1 MKKKRL
7 AWVLSCILLL
17 SSVPSDFFVSSAVEI
32 VDPGVESQAV
42 VMEEILE
49 TESET
54 LSSMEAIIPE
64 SETAVVPETL
74 GTESEVI
81 VIGETEAVQTMT
93 EESEVPI
100 PDTEEIIIEPVDQTE
115 IVQTEIASTEDHI
128 TIEPAEADSVSG
140 NDVIVVGGEE
150 DTEEV
155 KLVSFYAEAETPWM
169 YEKIQPTHPEDMG
182 LMLTAAYSDGTVE
195 QWNYEKEG
203 EPDPNAITFSYFLE
217 EEPSVLVPQEEVTVG
232 DYLLTVTFQGM
243 DATIPIEVKPLSE
256 LAESLVEGAN
266 RISEGC
272 YRFTS
277 EKGGEYVFASQN
289 GRFRVTDE
297 EGEELPITEN
307 GYALEMGATCC
318 FVVRSLYPE
327 VEEVDLLI
335 ERTTG
340 ESETVSTEEPQVIE
354 IQGEEPTTETEIQE
368 GESIIE
374 TEIQEEELSTETE
387 IQGAK
392 FSVETEIQ
400 EGELSTETE
409 TQKEETFTEAQVEEV
424 EIFPETE
431 TEVRSGVS
439 YRFHVEESQAYF
451 VENLDRDNELRLVIW
466 DDQLGN
472 GCEALERPAGWIYM
486 LEGGCDY
493 FLQFSSAYGMEG
505 FFRIRIAAVSD
516 HILELQARIDGLPS
530 VGELTDIVDS
540 QEDEK
545 LSAVLDEIDQV
556 YLTYEELTDQEKGQI
571 DSARLNELLSYLNQ
585 GIETMAEMPEEKD
598 ETELMICLYR
608 GNTLLRGQSIREVT
622 DYSEYKIVAMLLS
635 EDQEIDITKQC
646 EWSVNDNKS
655 LEIEKLENSAEYRLR
670 TLGTKSNVSLQ
681 ASYTG
686 EDGET
691 YFSECTFDIVHL
703 KAGSSQE
710 VLMYAALSDLAYL
723 DLPEGAK
730 GKTVKELLK
739 EGLAWEDNRA
749 KSFINRNLNIGAT
762 FASFYSAFASEWV
775 YVEHQEY
782 LNGFQANV
790 FQHSLNSE
798 KYVIAYRGT
807 QPGGLQDLWADLLL
821 GYGKMTSQFTSALK
835 LYDRYADKRNQ
846 ISLTGHSLGGG
857 LANYVSVVR
866 GVSAYTFNA
875 PSTMV
880 SAAEGDHRTDFEK
893 NFRGLNDGL
902 RMDYANEND
911 WIGNTGVGDNASSTK
926 HSVVPTGKDG
936 IGGDIDSTCFV
947 ADQSGINGRGS
958 DVAPSHSF
966 SQMIKYD
973 ISKQQVKILVR
984 NSTAPKCFSFNLRN
998 RWYTF
1003 GSVEGDRII
1012 VDTLDDAH
1020 IFGGAGDDTIIKP
1033 LEARAGADPSVICGG
1048 TGNDTISITGFD
1060 EKQTYIYS
1068 RGDGQDTIWDDKGK
1082 DKVYLYGY
1090 EKGEID
1096 YRVNNSFY
1104 EIFETGS
1111 EQVIMKLLGVGA
1123 NQYSIYVEGDK
1134 VFTLNRNLKSEDD
1147 SCQQHEASCPVD
1159 MYVYDKN
1166 GNEIAVLRDG
1176 AEMED
1181 NRSYGRFIVE
1191 KQNGEYVKKAILYE
1205 KGYTVR
1211 LQGIGEGVMSYK
1223 RMFIQ
1228 GDSVQRQSV
1237 TDVPVYVGSL
1247 YTPYTDWEQGVL
1259 QGDLDGDG
1267 NVDYHAGYNAPE
1279 SVRLNFEQQELKFA
1293 DIFKLKGEVL
1303 PMEAPQDI
1311 VWRSSDMEVAVVDDQ
1326 GTVTAVGSG
1335 SAEIKAVSIVDS
1347 SLQAVCRITVSD
1359 ETISL
1364 KDAEVFLE
1372 ETDYVYTGEYMRPE
1386 LSITYQGMKLVEGVH
1401 YSLVYMNNLLPG
1413 TAEIL
1418 IQGQGTFSDSVTL
1431 TFEIQEAP
1439 EPTVERKVEQLMEE
1453 CLESGAKTEYEIAL
1467 WFHDWIITHANYD
1480 YSLTEY
1486 YADGVLLK
1494 GKGVCQSYTL
1504 AFKALLDKA
1513 GIENVMVTAPEMD
1526 HAWNIVKIDGVW
1538 THIDCT
1544 WDDPNYGG
1552 HENHQ
1557 YFGMGDAEMERDHIW
1572 DRSQYPQC
1580 FRLQREVSAEDLPS
1594 PYELDEPV
1602 VGIDFTFLDTAG
1614 DILTRKEVVEDNILL
1629 VFGREECGNTMA
1641 FLNDLVI
1648 WKDVLE
1654 EKGVK
1659 VIAVMESE
1667 EEAASV
1673 GQSFPFTCVSEM
1685 DGGIESSL
1693 FLGRVGLD
1701 GFITYPL
1708 VVLQNRQGSAFY
1720 YSTGYVNNP
1729 EKVVATAVEKL
1740 PETEEI
1746 PSIPLYVYSTR
1757 QELED
1762 IVLEALKNGV
1772 SSLRLSSRSGQD
1784 FSSDDLTFV
1793 IGLLSLDGNPYGGQ
1807 WESYRMLGSCIEF
1820 EITYVTSHEH
1830 NWIAGAIIVEPG
1842 CRTEGL
1848 QEYTCSICQETVQS
1862 TIAPLGHQSVT
1873 DPAVSATCTRTGL
1886 TQGSHCQVCG
1896 EILVSQQ
1903 FVSLL
1908 PHTYIFKIDREPS
1921 CSEAGS
1927 QHQECTVCGRKGTS
1941 ETIPATGNHRWTTKT
1956 DQAATCGAAGSQHKE
1971 CTVCGAKGTTESI
1984 AATGQH
1990 SYKEIIS
1997 KEATCGEAGRKFQQC
2012 TVCGAQKAAETIP
2025 ATGKHQYGSYQ
2036 VTKEATVLAAG
2047 TKTCTCSV
2055 CGDKDTETV
2064 QKLRATIKVNVK
2076 SIPLKVKQSTT
2087 AIEVT
2092 YGKGDKITS
2101 WRSSNK
2107 KVATVTSKGKITGKK
2122 AGKAV
2127 ITVTLKSGKTAKI
2140 TVKVQKTAVKT
2151 TKLKL
2156 NKKSLT
2162 LRKGKKYQLTATVTP
2177 ITSSEKVKY
2186 KSSNKKV
2193 LTVTSKGKITAKKK
2207 GTAYVIVTSGKK
2219 TVRCKVKV
2227 K

>member
-17 SSVPSDFFVSSAVEI
+17 SSVPSNFFVSSAVEI

-64 SETAVVPETL
+64 SETTVVPETL

-81 VIGETEAVQTMT
+81 VIGETEDVQTMT
-93 EESEVPI
+93 EEGEVPI
-100 PDTEEIIIEPVDQTE
+100 PDTEEIIIEPMDQTE
-115 IVQTEIASTEDHI
+115 IVQTETASTEGII
-128 TIEPAEADSVSG
+128 TIEPTEVDSESG
-140 NDVIVVGGEE
+140 DNVIVVGGEE

-169 YEKIQPTHPEDMG
+169 YEKIQPEHPEDMG
-182 LMLTAAYSDGTVE
+182 LTLTAVYSDGTVE

-203 EPDPNAITFSYFLE
+203 EPDPNVITFSYFLE
-217 EEPSVLVPQEEVTVG
+217 EEPSVLVPQEEVTAG

-289 GRFRVTDE
+289 GRFRVTDK
-297 EGEELPITEN
+297 EGEELPITED
-307 GYALEMGATCC
+307 GYALEMGETCC
-318 FVVRSLYPE
+318 FVVGSLYPE

-354 IQGEEPTTETEIQE
+354 IQGEEPTTETELQE

-571 DSARLNELLSYLNQ
+571 DSSRLDEIRSYLNR
-585 GIETMAEMPEEKD
+585 GIEPMAETPEEKD
-598 ETELMICLYR
+598 DAELVIGLYK
-608 GNTLLRGQSIREVT
+608 GNTLMEGQSICEIT
-622 DYSEYKIVAMLLS
+622 DYSEYQLKAELRNKRDEKKDVT
-635 EDQEIDITKQC
+635 DQC
-646 EWSVNDNKS
+646 EWTVSSEDHLKVLPEGK
-655 LEIEKLENSAEYRLR
+655 LR
-670 TLGTKSNVSLQ
+670 TMAKKSNVSLT
-681 ASYTG
+681 ASYTD
-686 EDGET
+686 EEGET
-691 YFSECTFDIVHL
+691 YVAECTLDIVNL
-703 KAGSSQE
+703 QAGSNVD
-710 VLMYAALSDLAYL
+710 VLTYAALSGLSYL
-723 DLPEGAK
+723 NFAPGQKNQTIGEILEDI
-730 GKTVKELLK
+730 
-739 EGLAWEDNRA
+739 AWENGGTNA
-749 KSFINRNLNIGAT
+749 FINRRVETGAT
-762 FASFYSAFASEWV
+762 IASFYSAAAAQWRLVDFMASI
-775 YVEHQEY
+775 
-782 LNGFQANV
+782 NGFQACV
-790 FQHSLNSE
+790 FSNSGV
-798 KYVIAYRGT
+798 YVIAYRGT
-807 QPGGLQDLWADLLL
+807 GGLQDLWADICL
-821 GYGKMTSQFTSALK
+821 GVGKNTSQFHDAIQ
-835 LYDRYADKRNQ
+835 LYDKFAANGSV
-846 ISLTGHSLGGG
+846 ILTGHSLGGG

-866 GVSAYTFNA
+866 GAPAYTFNA

-880 SAAEGDHRTDFEK
+880 SAMVGDHQTDFARY
-893 NFRGLNDGL
+893 FRGLDDGL
-902 RMDYANEND
+902 RIDFCNEKD
-911 WIGNTGVGDNASSTK
+911 WVGNTGVGDNASSTA
-926 HSVVPTGKDG
+926 SSNLNFVNGQGGGLIDRTYFVVN
-936 IGGDIDSTCFV
+936 
-947 ADQSGINGRGS
+947 QSGSITDINDPGS
-958 DVAPSHSF
+958 SGLGMLLAPYHFFNQMLAYDMYNQRISF
-966 SQMIKYD
+966 LIRDTTNPITY
-973 ISKQQVKILVR
+973 
-984 NSTAPKCFSFNLRN
+984 NFNLRM
-998 RWYTF
+998 REYAL
-1003 GSVEGDRII
+1003 GSTGDDQIDI
-1012 VDTLDDAH
+1012 GTTNDAI
-1020 IFGGAGDDTIIKP
+1020 IFGGSGNDLLSRKIAKTSSLEDDF
-1033 LEARAGADPSVICGG
+1033 ICGG
-1048 TGNDTISITGFD
+1048 LGNDH
-1060 EKQTYIYS
+1060 IYMVGGNINQKYFYTK
-1068 RGDGQDTIWDDKGK
+1068 GDGCDIIKDHMGTDKI
-1082 DKVYLYGY
+1082 DVYGCSDVYFSQPIGVQTNQPYYVLYADGA
-1090 EKGEID
+1090 EIMRVSAMGSGE
-1096 YRVNNSFY
+1096 YQLYVN
-1104 EIFETGS
+1104 
-1111 EQVIMKLLGVGA
+1111 GVYIKNGGA
-1123 NQYSIYVEGDK
+1123 KRMGDCMI
-1134 VFTLNRNLKSEDD
+1134 TS
-1147 SCQQHEASCPVD
+1147 AACPVD
-1159 MYVYDKN
+1159 MYIYDPN
-1166 GNEIAVLRDG
+1166 GNEAVVLKDG
-1176 AEMED
+1176 ALMQED
-1181 NRSYGRFIVE
+1181 KEFGSFYVE
-1191 KQNGEYVKKAILYE
+1191 ENNGEYVKTAILFE
-1205 KGYTVR
+1205 DGYTVK
-1211 LQGIGEGVMSYK
+1211 LKGIGEGTMKYSCTVSE
-1223 RMFIQ
+1223 
-1228 GDSVQRQSV
+1228 GDSMESRAVS
-1237 TDVPVYVGSL
+1237 DIPVHVGAV
-1247 YTPYTDWEQGVL
+1247 YTAYTDFEEGIL
-1259 QGDLDGDG
+1259 DGDLDGDG
-1267 NVDYHAGYNAPE
+1267 TIDYRASYVEPASISLNVEQEELRFVDTVSLEAAILPAE
-1279 SVRLNFEQQELKFA
+1279 ALQEVR
-1293 DIFKLKGEVL
+1293 
-1303 PMEAPQDI
+1303 
-1311 VWRSSDMEVAVVDDQ
+1311 WTSSDTDVAIVDGQ
-1326 GTVTAVGSG
+1326 GSVTAVGTG
-1335 SAEIKAVSIVDS
+1335 EAEITAVSVANQD
-1347 SLQAVCRITVSD
+1347 LQAVCRITVSD
-1359 ETISL
+1359 EKIPIE
-1364 KDAEVFLE
+1364 EVEFSLE
-1372 ETDYVYTGEYMRPE
+1372 EVSYTYTGDYIEPE
-1386 LSITYQGMKLVEGVH
+1386 ITAVYQGVELAEGIYYTVE
-1401 YSLVYMNNLLPG
+1401 YTNNLLPG

-1418 IQGQGTFSDSVTL
+1418 IQGKGTFSDSVTL

-1614 DILTRKEVVEDNILL
+1614 NILARKEVVEDNILL

-1746 PSIPLYVYSTR
+1746 PSIPLYVYSNR

-1830 NWIAGAIIVEPG
+1830 NWIAGAIVVEPG
-1842 CRTEGL
+1842 CTTEGL

-1941 ETIPATGNHRWTTKT
+1941 ETIPATGNHSWMTKV

-1997 KEATCGEAGRKFQQC
+1997 KEATCGEDGRKFQQC

-2047 TKTCTCSV
+2047 TKTRTCSV
-2055 CGDKDTETV
+2055 CGDKDMETV

-2076 SIPLKVKQSTT
+2076 SIPLKVRQSTT
-2087 AIEVT
+2087 AVKVT

-2127 ITVTLKSGKTAKI
+2127 ITVKLKSGKTAKI
-2140 TVKVQKTAVKT
+2140 TVKVQKTTVKT

-2156 NKKSLT
+2156 DKKSLT

-2177 ITSSEKVKY
+2177 ITSAEKVKY

-2227 K
+2227 R